1 MIKTNSMSIR
11 RFVTAASLL
20 ILYGT
25 AGFLVACRRE
35 AAPKGGPAGTTTAA
49 TATTAGLKRTVGVAF
64 VEQTTDARLGNHAN
78 PDGIV
83 IEERNKFKPGEPL
96 ILSMKIN
103 QSPSGLQMSAVWR
116 DAGGKILEQERK
128 PMNGA
133 KSATFAYGGKKLAPG
148 DYTVTGYW
156 GGNIA
161 AEKKFKVEK

>member
-1 MIKTNSMSIR
+1 MT
-11 RFVTAASLL
+11 VASLL
-20 ILYGT
+20 MMYGT
-25 AGFLVACRRE
+25 AGILVACRRE
-35 AAPKGGPAGTTTAA
+35 AATKGGPTATTTAA
-49 TATTAGLKRTVGVAF
+49 TTSRAGSKGSAGTAA

-78 PDGIV
+78 AEGIV

-116 DAGGKILEQERK
+116 DSGGKILEQERK

-133 KSATFAYGGKKLAPG
+133 KIATFGYGGKKLAPG

-156 GGNIA
+156 GGNVA
-161 AEKKFKVEK
+161 AEKKFKIEK